1 MKRKDIVTGIL
12 VLLLIASISGFLLA
26 QTFRVAKPRIQK
38 QMKIEEEKLNRE
50 IFPEGNDFRA
60 DNFKGIK
67 CTSVY
72 DGQDAFIGRIFN
84 LTAPGYGG
92 NILVK
97 AGIDSESRITGIR
110 ILEHKETPGLGSR
123 ITEASFLDQFRNR
136 DSSTLFLKKDSP
148 RGNIDAITGA
158 TISSRAVTD
167 SVRKLQEQIN
177 DTDGETP

>member
-26 QTFRVAKPRIQK
+26 QTFRVAKPRIEK

-97 AGIDSESRITGIR
+97 AGID
-110 ILEHKETPGLGSR
+110 
-123 ITEASFLDQFRNR
+123 
-136 DSSTLFLKKDSP
+136 
-148 RGNIDAITGA
+148 
-158 TISSRAVTD
+158 
-167 SVRKLQEQIN
+167 
-177 DTDGETP
+177 